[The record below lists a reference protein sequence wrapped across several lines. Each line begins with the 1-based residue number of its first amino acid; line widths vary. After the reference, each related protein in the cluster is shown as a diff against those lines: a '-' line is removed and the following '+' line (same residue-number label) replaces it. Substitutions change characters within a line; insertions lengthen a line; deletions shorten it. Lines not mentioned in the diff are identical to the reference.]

1 MAVNQSDEPE
11 DVNLQHGTRRKGAL
25 FLQWKGTDAC
35 FDLHCPECALHSHF
49 DVDFAYAVRCPGC
62 GRTWVMQTQ
71 LDVVAAEEIG
81 YSGCVQETETDDY
94 MGDPVTTPDG
104 TPLIGSGGF

>member
-1 MAVNQSDEPE
+1 MSPRTSTFSTDDPPHGNAGAV
-11 DVNLQHGTRRKGAL
+11 